1 MPSAGEDMDT
11 WIEQDRTDR
20 KSDADR
26 ARTVPDTGTL
36 GKAVAVLDVVARA
49 ERPMRFR
56 DLREAIGQPPG
67 TLHRQVSNLISEG
80 LLQVNPDHSYGLG
93 LRLLQFAAR
102 AWSGNRFREI
112 AEPHLAALHEKT
124 GETVHLG
131 VLSDLEV
138 IYLDK
143 VESRQAVRMH
153 SQIGNASPCYCTGVG
168 KAALSALP
176 PEDAW
181 ARIARV
187 DFRRH
192 TEHTLTDAAV
202 LGEELADI
210 RAAGIAFDREEHET
224 GIHCVAAPI
233 RSHDRSFVGGISV
246 TAPSYRIAMA
256 QLERWADDVRAA
268 AAAINA
274 DIEIRL
280 GPRA

>member
-20 KSDADR
+20 RPGADR
-26 ARTVPDTGTL
+26 ARTAPDTGTL

-80 LLQVNPDHSYGLG
+80 LLQVNPDQSYGLG

-176 PEDAW
+176 PEDAE
-181 ARIARV
+181 ARIERI

-192 TEHTLTDAAV
+192 TEHTLADAAA
-202 LGEELADI
+202 LGRELADI
-210 RAAGIAFDREEHET
+210 RAVGIAFDREEHET

-233 RSHDRSFVGGISV
+233 WSHDRSFVGGISV

-256 QLERWADDVRAA
+256 QLEQWADDVRAA

>member
-1 MPSAGEDMDT
+1 MDT

-20 KSDADR
+20 TSGAK
-26 ARTVPDTGTL
+26 RTRTSPDTGTL
-36 GKAVAVLDVVARA
+36 GKAVAVLDVVAQA

-56 DLREAIGQPPG
+56 DLREVIGQPPG

-80 LLQVNPDHSYGLG
+80 LLQVNPDQSYGLG

-112 AEPHLAALHEKT
+112 AEPHLAALHDKT

-176 PEDAW
+176 TEDVEARA
-181 ARIARV
+181 ARI
-187 DFRRH
+187 DFHRH
-192 TEHTLTDAAV
+192 TEHTLADAAA
-202 LGEELADI
+202 LGAELADI
-210 RAAGIAFDREEHET
+210 RAAGIAYDREEHET

-233 RSHDRSFVGGISV
+233 WSHDRSFVGGISV

-256 QLERWADDVRAA
+256 QLEHWADDVRAA